1 MNHSRSDWNYNVL
14 NIYNFR
20 KSGPYKFVFDFLSEN
35 QSYLNGDILEAGA
48 FNGRTALAFALFLKE
63 NNLAGHVHAFDTFEG
78 FPEYSE
84 FDLFENFE
92 VLFSSGQIDRFHFDH
107 IKEMEELSKSVFL
120 REMTPAT
127 SSSSGNFS
135 NVDLP
140 LLYRKIDLLRLE
152 NLTLHKGQFSTTM
165 KSSQLLDLQYSLIF
179 IDCDLYDGYLTTLE
193 YGWKRLK
200 KGGLIFLDE
209 YYSLKFP
216 GARIATNN
224 FLSKIDDNSFELDEV
239 SDAGDDF
246 ERWVIRKL

>member
-1 MNHSRSDWNYNVL
+1 MYLPRNDWNFNVL

-20 KSGPYKFVFDFLSEN
+20 KSGPYRFVFDFLSEN
-35 QSYLNGDILEAGA
+35 QGHLKGNILEAGT
-48 FNGRTALAFALFLKE
+48 FNGRTALSFALFLKE
-63 NNLAGHVHAFDTFEG
+63 HNLAGHVHAFDTFEG
-78 FPEYSE
+78 FPEYSK

-92 VLFSSGQIDRFHFDH
+92 VLFSLGQIHKSHFEQ
-107 IKEMEELSKSVFL
+107 IREMEELSKSVFL
-120 REMTPAT
+120 KEMSPET

-140 LLYRKIDLLRLE
+140 LLFRKISHLKLE
-152 NLTLHKGQFSTTM
+152 NLTLHKGPFSITM
-165 KSSQLLDLQYSLIF
+165 KNSQLFDLEYSLIF
-179 IDCDLYDGYLTTLE
+179 IDCDLYSGYLTTLE
-193 YGWKRLK
+193 YGWERLK

-224 FLSKIDDNSFELDEV
+224 FLSRINKKYFELTEV
-239 SDAGDDF
+239 SDADDDF

>member
-1 MNHSRSDWNYNVL
+1 MNLPRNDWNYNVL

-20 KSGPYKFVFDFLSEN
+20 KPGPYRYVFDFLNEYQGQLKGN
-35 QSYLNGDILEAGA
+35 ILEAGT
-48 FNGRTALAFALFLKE
+48 FNGRTALSFALFLKE

-78 FPEYSE
+78 FPEYSK

-92 VLFSSGQIDRFHFDH
+92 ILFSSGQIHNSHFEQ
-107 IKEMEELSKSVFL
+107 IREMEELSKSIFL
-120 REMTPAT
+120 KDMNPAT

-140 LLYRKIDLLRLE
+140 LLYRKINLLKLE
-152 NLTLHKGQFSTTM
+152 NLTLHKGPFSMTM
-165 KSSQLLDLQYSLIF
+165 KSSQLSDLEYSLIF
-179 IDCDLYDGYLTTLE
+179 IDCDLYSGYLTTLE
-193 YGWKRLK
+193 YGWDRLK

-216 GARIATNN
+216 GARIATNHFISRLN
-224 FLSKIDDNSFELDEV
+224 AKCFELSEV
-239 SDAGDDF
+239 SDAEDDF